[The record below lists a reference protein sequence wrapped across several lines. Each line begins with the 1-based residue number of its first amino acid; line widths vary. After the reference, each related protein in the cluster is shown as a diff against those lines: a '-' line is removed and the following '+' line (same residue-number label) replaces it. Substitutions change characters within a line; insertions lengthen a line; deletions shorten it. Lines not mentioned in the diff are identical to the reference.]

1 MHDYEFRP
9 DHDAQFLAPVL
20 PETVAMYWVTS
31 RVPHN
36 STDVALRYL
45 YLGNFSG
52 CVPIFIIPVN
62 FFFKKVNFQGLLYNI
77 FSTKNFTDHIFCRKC
92 SNFYVC
98 ATLCHD
104 SLSASHLLV
113 SSLSFPSNKLSRP
126 SSVAM
131 WRPRTCLGDD
141 NNCIITLMLVVGQ

>member
-62 FFFKKVNFQGLLYNI
+62 FFLKKSTFRGCYTTFFPPKISLTI
-77 FSTKNFTDHIFCRKC
+77 FSVVNVQIFMC
-92 SNFYVC
+92 V
-98 ATLCHD
+98 L
-104 SLSASHLLV
+104 LSAMTHSLLV
-113 SSLSFPSNKLSRP
+113 TCWSPLSLFPQTN
-126 SSVAM
+126 SVAQA
-131 WRPRTCLGDD
+131 PSQCGDHA
-141 NNCIITLMLVVGQ
+141 LA